1 MPESSKLAEK
11 QLMEA
16 ASKVR
21 LLILDVDGVMT
32 DGRIIIDDNGVE
44 YKAFNVRD
52 GHGIKML
59 QRTGVE
65 VAIITGR
72 RSEVVLKRAQEL
84 GIKHVHQR
92 SHNKLETFEE
102 LKKELGVEDAQ
113 AAFVGDDLVDLP
125 VMRRVGLSVAV
136 ADADSEVCARAHWVT
151 ESGGGRGA
159 VREVT
164 DLIIKARGLWDEA
177 TKTYLEA

>member
-1 MPESSKLAEK
+1 MPVLSDK

-16 ASKVR
+16 ASKLR

-44 YKAFNVRD
+44 SKSFDVRD

-59 QRTGVE
+59 QRAGVE

-72 RSEVVLKRAQEL
+72 KSEVVLRRAGEL

-92 SHNKLETFEE
+92 SLNKLETFEK
-102 LKKELGVEDAQ
+102 LKGELGLVDEQ

-136 ADADSEVCARAHWVT
+136 ADADKEVCARAHWVT
-151 ESGGGRGA
+151 RNGGGRGA

-164 DLIIKARGLWDEA
+164 DLILKASGFWDEA
-177 TKTYLEA
+177 TKTYMEA